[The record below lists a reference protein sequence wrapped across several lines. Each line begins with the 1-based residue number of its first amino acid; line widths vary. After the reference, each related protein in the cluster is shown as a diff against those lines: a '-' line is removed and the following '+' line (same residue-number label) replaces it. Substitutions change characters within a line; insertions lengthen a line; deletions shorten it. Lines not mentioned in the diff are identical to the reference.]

1 MALKIWR
8 VNNNMS
14 ITHLLKNNGLGRI
27 AMNILHAHN
36 QEKVELYI

>member
-1 MALKIWR
+1 M
-8 VNNNMS
+8 
-14 ITHLLKNNGLGRI
+14 HLLKNNGLGRI